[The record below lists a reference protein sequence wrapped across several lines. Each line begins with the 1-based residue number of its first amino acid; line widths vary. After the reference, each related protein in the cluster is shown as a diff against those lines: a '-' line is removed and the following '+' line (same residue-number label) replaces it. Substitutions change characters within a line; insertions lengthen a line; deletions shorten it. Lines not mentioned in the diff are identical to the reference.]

1 MSDSLLADLPNIRRA
16 REYRL
21 YGASGQRYIDFYQ
34 DGGHAIL
41 GHRPSRII
49 LDMKNLLSRGQIA
62 AYPSIYLKQA
72 QKALRKLFPDAG
84 DIRLYSSFGRALS
97 AVCAQAGEMVD
108 AEAIEDPAHG
118 GECNGIC
125 AFWRPFIDAARIK
138 APMLL
143 PILPLPI
150 PPAPAVVVFKERPSK
165 TVQPSDICSP
175 MSLIAIK
182 RGIFDLIRFMSE
194 TDRHL
199 WTEFD
204 VFTIWNRYGPYLRLN
219 IDRKDFSPLFHEL
232 LEDGIVISPFFTKPS
247 IVPAIF
253 TPGELKHLNKYRR
266 TGDTNGN
273 R

>member
-1 MSDSLLADLPNIRRA
+1 MSIEELWLDGKALGWPYPV
-16 REYRL
+16 EYESESEVNCDVL
-21 YGASGQRYIDFYQ
+21 
-34 DGGHAIL
+34 IL
-41 GHRPSRII
+41 GGGIAGCRAAI
-49 LDMKNLLSRGQIA
+49 IA
-62 AYPSIYLKQA
+62 ARMGLKVVIVE
-72 QKALRKLFPDAG
+72 KGSTIRSGSGGAG
-84 DIRLYSSFGRALS
+84 CDHWLYTANPLS
-97 AVCAQAGEMVD
+97 AVEPEEMVD

-125 AFWRPFIDAARIK
+125 AFWRPFVDAARIK

-150 PPAPAVVVFKERPSK
+150 PPAPAVVVFMERPSK

-182 RGIFDLIRFMSE
+182 RGIFDLIRFMRE

-204 VFTIWNRYGPYLRLN
+204 DFTIWHRYGPYLRLN
-219 IDRKDFSPLFHEL
+219 IDRKDFSPLFHDL

-253 TPGELKHLNKYRR
+253 TPGELKHLHKYRR